1 MESKDRREEEP
12 DKVADRKA
20 STIVR
25 PPCHPLPFLLIA
37 IVCIVTVA
45 DHPVTAHLAPIFP
58 LSRAPKWGLVPAR
71 SFVLKIHC

>member
-1 MESKDRREEEP
+1 MEGKDRREEEP
-12 DKVADRKA
+12 NKVVGRKA

-25 PPCHPLPFLLIA
+25 PPSHPLPFLLIA

-45 DHPVTAHLAPIFP
+45 DHPVTAHLPPIFP